1 MTDFDL
7 YWLSLFI
14 FSKSL
19 SYNLLCSMYT
29 RQEASLIRKK
39 FWTSFGQYMRPLPG
53 ADGETVN
60 WLNYKT
66 GIKHLYFRMDAD
78 TRQAF
83 VSIEIRHPDISLQE
97 QYFRRL
103 EQFKNILNDQAGEE
117 WQWQLHQADED
128 DNIISRIS
136 LTSGKVNIFNTDDW
150 PVIISFLKP
159 RMLALDKF
167 WNEVKEDF
175 L

>member
-1 MTDFDL
+1 
-7 YWLSLFI
+7 
-14 FSKSL
+14 
-19 SYNLLCSMYT
+19 MYT
-29 RQEASLIRKK
+29 RQEASLMRKK

-53 ADGETVN
+53 TDGEAVN

-78 TRQAF
+78 ASQAS

-103 EQFKNILNDQAGEE
+103 QQLKNILDEQAGEE

-128 DNIISRIS
+128 GNIISRIS
-136 LTSGKVNIFNTDDW
+136 VTSGEVNIFNTDNW
-150 PVIISFLKP
+150 PAIISFLKP
-159 RMLALDKF
+159 LPVRS
-167 WNEVKEDF
+167 
-175 L
+175 